1 MKVSL
6 DGPAL
11 EPFEIRVDFGPAIHG
26 DAQGRCLIALER
38 YLRETLGVP
47 ALVYKATMGDDS
59 KLRRS
64 MTEEERRRL

>member
-26 DAQGRCLIALER
+26 DAQGRCLLTLER

-47 ALVYKATMGDDS
+47 ACVYKASLPDDL
-59 KLRRS
+59 K
-64 MTEEERRRL
+64 RRREMTAVERSLL